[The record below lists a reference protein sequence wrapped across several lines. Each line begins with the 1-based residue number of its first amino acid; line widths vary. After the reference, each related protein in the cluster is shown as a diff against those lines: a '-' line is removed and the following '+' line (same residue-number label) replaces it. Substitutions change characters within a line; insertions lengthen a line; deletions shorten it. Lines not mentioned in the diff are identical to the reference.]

1 MKATLGAF
9 LLFVA
14 TFISFNWACFALGMW
29 TASFSAN
36 PLTAMTICAWSY

>member
-9 LLFVA
+9 SLFVL
-14 TFISFNWACFALGMW
+14 TFISFNYACFALGMW

-36 PLTAMTICAWSY
+36 PLTAMTIRTCA